1 MEIKEALQN
10 IGLNE
15 KEAFVYTA
23 LLELGQATAYKIA
36 QKSGLK
42 RPTVYVILDELRLKG
57 LVLKIPHTKKTI
69 FSAKE
74 PKEFFDEVE
83 NKFQKAKSILPQ
95 LLAMV
100 AKGTK
105 PLVLYFEGL
114 NGMRELMNYNIEKM
128 AGKEMVG
135 FYAQAEDAS
144 KELLDIFDKYN
155 ERINTL
161 GIKVR
166 GITPQHPTTQKI
178 SKNYTQLGYKMTI
191 KFVPYDIYSAN
202 ISIDMGDNFVRILA
216 FKELEG
222 VLIENKNI
230 ADTMRQIFEMAW
242 QSRPEKS
249 VSAGGK

>member
-15 KEAFVYTA
+15 KEALVYTA

-42 RPTVYVILDELRLKG
+42 RPTVYVILDELRVKG

-69 FSAKE
+69 FSAKD
-74 PKEFFDEVE
+74 PKEFFEESED
-83 NKFQKAKSILPQ
+83 KFQKAKSILPQ
-95 LLAMV
+95 LLAIM

-105 PLVLYFEGL
+105 PQVLYFEGL
-114 NGMRELMNYNIEKM
+114 NGMREIMNYNIEKM
-128 AGKEMVG
+128 ADKEIVG
-135 FYAQAEDAS
+135 FYAHAEDAS
-144 KELLDIFDKYN
+144 KELLDIFDEYN
-155 ERINTL
+155 EKLNKL
-161 GIKVR
+161 GIKAR
-166 GITPQHPTTQKI
+166 GITPQHLTTQKI
-178 SKNYTQLGYKMTI
+178 IENYAQFGYKITL
-191 KFVPYDIYSAN
+191 KFIPYDTYSAN
-202 ISIDMGDNFVRILA
+202 NSIEVGDSFVRILA

-222 VLIENKNI
+222 VLIQNKDI
-230 ADTMRQIFEMAW
+230 ADTMRQIFEMVW